1 MGFAWAADY
10 GREASASADVRGA
23 ATRSSGAGGYR
34 GGREHDQASVRRAR
48 DGLHRA
54 GRHAQAR
61 PQHPVFASLAARRRL
76 KRGAHEV
83 AGP

>member
-10 GREASASADVRGA
+10 GRQASAGADGRSAG
-23 ATRSSGAGGYR
+23 TRSSGTGGYR
-34 GGREHDQASVRRAR
+34 DSREYDQASVRRAA

-61 PQHPVFASLAARRRL
+61 PQRPVFAGIGARRRL